1 MAKER
6 SFWSSIPGLLTGLAG
21 ALTGVVGLLG
31 LALSQG
37 WIGDGSAEEEEQGG
51 GGGPEVVR
59 ISVEPEELSLT
70 EPGRTA
76 GTVTVMNEGNQP
88 VSVTTEVTG
97 EGAAAFTVAS
107 GDCTRSEIA
116 EGRTCTL
123 EVTLDATTGRH
134 QARLVVAA
142 GGGEDNREVALS
154 GTSAGLLG

>member
-6 SFWSSIPGLLTGLAG
+6 SFWSSIPGVFTGLAG
-21 ALTGVVGLLG
+21 LLTAVAALLG
-31 LALSQG
+31 LAVSQG
-37 WIGDGSAEEEEQGG
+37 WIGDGPTEEAPGG
-51 GGGPEVVR
+51 GEGEVVR
-59 ISVEPEELSLT
+59 ISVEPEELSLA

-76 GTVTVMNEGNQP
+76 GTVTVTNEGNQP
-88 VSVTTEVTG
+88 VSVNTELTG
-97 EGAAAFTVAS
+97 DDAAAFSVAA

-142 GGGEDNREVALS
+142 GGGEDNGEVALT